1 VTAVFTVTP
10 VVKGFP
16 KLRESH
22 RLLRKLTAVAA
33 FGTTLT
39 PSQQPALEGTF
50 SIVARDSTTGE
61 LGMAVQSKTLAVGS
75 RTITIKG
82 GVAVVAHQS
91 ASNPMY
97 GAIGLE
103 LLDAGMTPQQALD
116 QMLRGDEGRESRQV
130 AILDINGRTAAF
142 TGSGASEWKGHR
154 CGTNFCAQGNILVGA
169 QVVEALVRT
178 FESSTGPLADR
189 MLAAMEAGQ
198 AAGGDSRGTQ
208 SAALVVA
215 KPLAGAAGF
224 GDRVVDFRVDDSRA
238 PIPELRRLLN
248 MFQARQL
255 VSDAN
260 VRLREGNL
268 TAAAAASLAAREKSP
283 EYDEAWLSWAATEL
297 AAGRKATA
305 LEGLRRAVEL
315 NPANRRQ
322 LPRNRNFEGLWSDPE
337 FRRITGSSQQID

>member
-1 VTAVFTVTP
+1 MRLILAIALLSKTA
-10 VVKGFP
+10 
-16 KLRESH
+16 
-22 RLLRKLTAVAA
+22 TA
-33 FGTTLT
+33 
-39 PSQQPALEGTF
+39 QQPELEGTF
-50 SIVARDSTTGE
+50 SIIARDSATGE

-91 ASNPMY
+91 SSNPMY

-103 LLDAGMTPQQALD
+103 LLAAGMTPQQALD

-130 AILDINGRTAAF
+130 AILDISGRTAAF
-142 TGSGASEWKGHR
+142 TGSGAAEWKGHR
-154 CGTNFCAQGNILVGA
+154 CGANFCAQGNILVGDE
-169 QVVEALVRT
+169 VVDALAET
-178 FESSTGPLADR
+178 FESSPGSLAER
-189 MLAAMEAGQ
+189 MMAAMEAGQ

-224 GDRVVDFRVDDSRA
+224 GDRVVDLRVDDSRA

-260 VRLREGNL
+260 ARLRERKFSAAS
-268 TAAAAASLAAREKSP
+268 AAALAAREKSP
-283 EYDEAWLSWAATEL
+283 EYDEAWLAWAATEL
-297 AAGRKATA
+297 AADRKATA
-305 LEGLRRAVEL
+305 LEGLRRAIDL

-322 LPRNRNFEGLWSDPE
+322 LPRNRNFEALWPDPD
-337 FRRITGSSQQID
+337 FVRLTASSR

>member
-1 VTAVFTVTP
+1 MRIILALSLLATTA
-10 VVKGFP
+10 K
-16 KLRESH
+16 
-22 RLLRKLTAVAA
+22 A
-33 FGTTLT
+33 
-39 PSQQPALEGTF
+39 QQPELEGTF
-50 SIVARDSTTGE
+50 SIIARDPSSGE

-103 LLDAGMTPQQALD
+103 LLAAGMSPQQALG

-130 AILDINGRTAAF
+130 AILDISGRSAAF
-142 TGSGASEWKGHR
+142 TGSSANEWKGHK

-169 QVVEALVRT
+169 EVVDALART
-178 FESSTGPLADR
+178 FESASGPLADR

-198 AAGGDSRGTQ
+198 AAGGDLRGTQ

-224 GDRVVDFRVDDSRA
+224 GDRVVDLRVDDSRA

-255 VSDAN
+255 VADASA
-260 VRLREGNL
+260 RLREGNVS
-268 TAAAAASLAAREKSP
+268 AASAASLAAREKSP

-297 AAGRKATA
+297 AAERKSGA
-305 LEGLRRAVEL
+305 LEGLRRAVDL

-322 LPRNRNFEGLWSDPE
+322 LPRNRNFEALWTDPE
-337 FRRITGSSQQID
+337 FARLTRSP

>member
-1 VTAVFTVTP
+1 MRIILALSLLATTA
-10 VVKGFP
+10 K
-16 KLRESH
+16 
-22 RLLRKLTAVAA
+22 A
-33 FGTTLT
+33 
-39 PSQQPALEGTF
+39 QQPELEGTF
-50 SIVARDSTTGE
+50 SIIARDPSSGE

-103 LLDAGMTPQQALD
+103 LLAAGMSPQQALD

-130 AILDINGRTAAF
+130 AILDISGRSAAF
-142 TGSGASEWKGHR
+142 TGSSANEWKGHK
-154 CGTNFCAQGNILVGA
+154 CGTNFCVQGNILVGA
-169 QVVEALVRT
+169 EVVDALART
-178 FESSTGPLADR
+178 FESASGPLADR

-198 AAGGDSRGTQ
+198 AAGGDLRGTQ

-224 GDRVVDFRVDDSRA
+224 GDRVLDLRVDDSRA

-255 VSDAN
+255 VADASA
-260 VRLREGNL
+260 RLREGNVS
-268 TAAAAASLAAREKSP
+268 AASAASLAAREKSP

-297 AAGRKATA
+297 AAGRKSGA
-305 LEGLRRAVEL
+305 LEGLRRAVDL

-322 LPRNRNFEGLWSDPE
+322 LPRNRNFEALWTDPE
-337 FRRITGSSQQID
+337 FARLTRSP